1 MLVRLFE
8 PLSTDYFNT
17 VPNEG
22 ADYVLTLVYSV
33 SMGEAP
39 QSSSV
44 TVISVLSASTVVS
57 SASVGAPT
65 SAMLFP
71 SFASSNR
78 LLDEYSGSGNGGVSD
93 EE

>member
-8 PLSTDYFNT
+8 PLTTDYFNI

-22 ADYVLTLVYSV
+22 ADYALTPVYSV
-33 SMGEAP
+33 SMGEVP

-57 SASVGAPT
+57 LASAGAPT

-71 SFASSNR
+71 SFASSDR
-78 LLDEYSGSGNGGVSD
+78 LLDKYSGSGNGGVSNK
-93 EE
+93 E